1 MMWDVIRG
9 VEVGDGKGR
18 VRVCWGREG
27 GGIKKTFT
35 YIFFYWHEKNLWLGK
50 TEK

>member
-27 GGIKKTFT
+27 GDQKDF
-35 YIFFYWHEKNLWLGK
+35 YLHFFLLA
-50 TEK
+50 